1 MAEKTTKS
9 RGRYNNELM
18 KRLYDRIELKVRKG
32 NKEILKDYAS
42 EKGMSVNALINS
54 ILADNVPEFQPFSFD
69 YSEDEM

>member
-1 MAEKTTKS
+1 MAEKSRTKYIS
-9 RGRYNNELM
+9 DYQN
-18 KRLYDRIELKVRKG
+18 KAYDKLTVKVRKG
-32 NKEILKDYAS
+32 NKDTLKDYAS

>member
-1 MAEKTTKS
+1 MAEKSRTKYIS
-9 RGRYNNELM
+9 DYQS
-18 KRLYDRIELKVRKG
+18 KAYDKLTVKVRKG
-32 NKEILKDYAS
+32 NKDALKDYAS

>member
-1 MAEKTTKS
+1 MAEKSHKS
-9 RGRYNNELM
+9 MNKYKNDFANM
-18 KRLYDRIELKVRKG
+18 AYDRVNLQVRKG
-32 NKEILKDYAS
+32 NKDVLKDYAS